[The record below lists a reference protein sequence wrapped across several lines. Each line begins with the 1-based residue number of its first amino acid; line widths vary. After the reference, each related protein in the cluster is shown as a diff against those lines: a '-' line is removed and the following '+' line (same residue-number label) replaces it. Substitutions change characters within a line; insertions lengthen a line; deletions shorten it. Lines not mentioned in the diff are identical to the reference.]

1 MTPIFWASL
10 PLSLPKF
17 TLKSIIKF
25 LNSIIDILIPI
36 IAVSLLLGVV
46 FGPDAPF
53 VGSIY
58 LNINQV
64 ISMIGQDGLLG
75 LIAIIIILFYI
86 RKNQ

>member
-1 MTPIFWASL
+1 M
-10 PLSLPKF
+10 PKF

-53 VGSIY
+53 VGSVY

>member
-1 MTPIFWASL
+1 M
-10 PLSLPKF
+10 PKF

-86 RKNQ
+86 RKNR

>member
-1 MTPIFWASL
+1 M
-10 PLSLPKF
+10 PKF

-75 LIAIIIILFYI
+75 LSAIIIILFYI

>member
-1 MTPIFWASL
+1 M
-10 PLSLPKF
+10 PKLN
-17 TLKSIIKF
+17 LKSIIKF

-36 IAVSLLLGVV
+36 IAVSLLLGII

>member
-1 MTPIFWASL
+1 M
-10 PLSLPKF
+10 PKF

-36 IAVSLLLGVV
+36 IAVSLLLGIV

-58 LNINQV
+58 ININQV

>member
-1 MTPIFWASL
+1 MWASL
-10 PLSLPKF
+10 LLSMPKF

>member
-1 MTPIFWASL
+1 M
-10 PLSLPKF
+10 PKF

-46 FGPDAPF
+46 FGPDAPY

-58 LNINQV
+58 LNLNQV

>member
-1 MTPIFWASL
+1 M
-10 PLSLPKF
+10 
-17 TLKSIIKF
+17 
-25 LNSIIDILIPI
+25 NILIPI

>member
-1 MTPIFWASL
+1 M
-10 PLSLPKF
+10 PKF

-36 IAVSLLLGVV
+36 IAVSLILGVV

>member
-1 MTPIFWASL
+1 M
-10 PLSLPKF
+10 PKF

-25 LNSIIDILIPI
+25 LNSIIEILIPI
-36 IAVSLLLGVV
+36 IAVSVLLGVV

>member
-1 MTPIFWASL
+1 M
-10 PLSLPKF
+10 PKF

-25 LNSIIDILIPI
+25 LNSIIEILIPI

-64 ISMIGQDGLLG
+64 IVMIGQDGLLG
-75 LIAIIIILFYI
+75 LIAIIIILFYF
-86 RKNQ
+86 RKN

>member
-1 MTPIFWASL
+1 M
-10 PLSLPKF
+10 PKLN
-17 TLKSIIKF
+17 LKSIIKF
-25 LNSIIDILIPI
+25 LKSKIDILIPI

>member
-1 MTPIFWASL
+1 M
-10 PLSLPKF
+10 PKF

-86 RKNQ
+86 RKKQ

>member
-1 MTPIFWASL
+1 M
-10 PLSLPKF
+10 PKF

-75 LIAIIIILFYI
+75 LIALIIILFYI

>member
-1 MTPIFWASL
+1 M
-10 PLSLPKF
+10 PKF

>member
-1 MTPIFWASL
+1 M
-10 PLSLPKF
+10 PKF

-75 LIAIIIILFYI
+75 LIEIIIILFYI

>member
-1 MTPIFWASL
+1 M
-10 PLSLPKF
+10 PKF

-46 FGPDAPF
+46 FGPEAPF

>member
-1 MTPIFWASL
+1 M
-10 PLSLPKF
+10 PKLN
-17 TLKSIIKF
+17 LKSIIKF

-36 IAVSLLLGVV
+36 IAVSLLLGIV
-46 FGPDAPF
+46 FGPNAPF

-58 LNINQV
+58 FNVNQV

>member
-1 MTPIFWASL
+1 MSKL
-10 PLSLPKF
+10 N
-17 TLKSIIKF
+17 LKSIIKF
-25 LNSIIDILIPI
+25 LNSIIDFLIPI

>member
-1 MTPIFWASL
+1 M
-10 PLSLPKF
+10 PKF

-64 ISMIGQDGLLG
+64 ISMTVSYTHLTLPTS
-75 LIAIIIILFYI
+75 AIV
-86 RKNQ
+86 

>member
-1 MTPIFWASL
+1 M
-10 PLSLPKF
+10 PKF

-25 LNSIIDILIPI
+25 LNSIIEILIPI

>member
-1 MTPIFWASL
+1 M
-10 PLSLPKF
+10 PKL

-25 LNSIIDILIPI
+25 LNSIIDILVPI

>member
-1 MTPIFWASL
+1 M
-10 PLSLPKF
+10 PKF

-25 LNSIIDILIPI
+25 LNSIIEILRPI

>member
-1 MTPIFWASL
+1 M
-10 PLSLPKF
+10 PKL

-25 LNSIIDILIPI
+25 LNTIKDIHVPI

-46 FGPDAPF
+46 FGPAAPF

-64 ISMIGQDGLLG
+64 ILMIGQDGLLG